1 MGTHRLMRVEDLTKT
16 LDHLVLAPAT
26 GMDEVERACEEA
38 TRLHVASLCAL
49 PYMVSAVSERLRGSD
64 VKTCAAIGYPLGGD
78 THAVKLAAA
87 EQAVDDGADEVEVV
101 MNVPALV
108 SGEFTFVRDELRR
121 IIRAVRSRSA
131 NSGKGSALVKVI
143 VEAPM
148 LDDKMLRLACKI
160 VADAGADFATTCTGY
175 GGAATPHAV
184 EIMRDAL
191 PEQVGVKAAG
201 GVKSFEEVDA
211 LISAGAARV
220 GTSLTG
226 QVVDELIAINEGGG

>member
-1 MGTHRLMRVEDLTKT
+1 MRVEDLTKT
-16 LDHLVLAPAT
+16 LDHLVLAPAL
-26 GMDEVERACEEA
+26 GAGEVERACEEA
-38 TRLHVASLCAL
+38 AALHVAALCAL
-49 PYMVSAVSERLRGSD
+49 PYMVPTVSDRLRGSD

-87 EQAVDDGADEVEVV
+87 EQAVDDGADEIEVV
-101 MNVPALV
+101 MNVPALG

-121 IIRAVRSRSA
+121 IIRAVQSRA
-131 NSGKGSALVKVI
+131 VNSGKGSTLVKVI

-148 LDDKMLRLACKI
+148 LDDKLLRLACKI

-191 PEQVGVKAAG
+191 PEQVGVKASG
-201 GVKSFEEVDA
+201 GVRTFEEVDA

-220 GTSLTG
+220 GTSVTQG
-226 QVVDELIAINEGGG
+226 VVDELVAINGGGG